1 MVKLL
6 KETYGHDNVAARA
19 DQISVRLEENS
30 ALINTNT
37 KVKALSH
44 YSVSYLRIPA
54 YEKYHSYAGGWKTLT
69 YARGIR

>member
-1 MVKLL
+1 MKLL

-37 KVKALSH
+37 KVKFLDA
-44 YSVSYLRIPA
+44 VSLMSLTRIFGKLLPV
-54 YEKYHSYAGGWKTLT
+54 
-69 YARGIR
+69 

>member
-1 MVKLL
+1 MFLCYLHLQKFLLLHYRLVKLL

-37 KVKALSH
+37 KVKALSQ
-44 YSVSYLRIPA
+44 YCASY
-54 YEKYHSYAGGWKTLT
+54 
-69 YARGIR
+69 

>member
-1 MVKLL
+1 MLKMFKMCKIDMQPSFLLWSISKYHVKFIFRLVKLL

-37 KVKALSH
+37 KVGK
-44 YSVSYLRIPA
+44 
-54 YEKYHSYAGGWKTLT
+54 
-69 YARGIR
+69 